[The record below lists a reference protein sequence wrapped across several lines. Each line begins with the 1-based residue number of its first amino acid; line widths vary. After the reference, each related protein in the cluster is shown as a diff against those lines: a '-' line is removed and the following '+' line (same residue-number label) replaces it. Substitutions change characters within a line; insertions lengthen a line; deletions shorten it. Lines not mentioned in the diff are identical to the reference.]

1 MKEVEEYLI
10 EDSTDTTP
18 LPEDREH
25 EMKLE
30 SLAILASMGGIKEY
44 TGVEMSVEEIKNGKH
59 VAKWNKRAKEALE
72 REMDREQDKKKEGL
86 LPSYSSTNIIAAVV
100 LGVTVVV
107 LYLRYRLKPE
117 VQQPPPPPN
126 TPEITHIKTPNL
138 GMQ

>member
-59 VAKWNKRAKEALE
+59 VAKWNKRVKEALE
-72 REMDREQDKKKEGL
+72 REMEREQDEKKKGL
-86 LPSYSSTNIIAAVV
+86 LPS
-100 LGVTVVV
+100 
-107 LYLRYRLKPE
+107 
-117 VQQPPPPPN
+117 
-126 TPEITHIKTPNL
+126 
-138 GMQ
+138 